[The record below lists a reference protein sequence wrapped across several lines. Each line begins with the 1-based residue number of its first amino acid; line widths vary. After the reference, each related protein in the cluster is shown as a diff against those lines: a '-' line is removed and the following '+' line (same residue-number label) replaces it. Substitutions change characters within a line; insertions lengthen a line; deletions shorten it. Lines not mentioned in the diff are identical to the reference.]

1 MIESLQGIPAATVAL
16 LSRHQLLRNLVQ
28 RQLIAEAVSEEVVSA
43 EDLEKAKTLFLQ
55 QNRLASEGELTS
67 YLQSQG
73 LSQADLVWQISL
85 PLRIRQ
91 HCLTHY
97 LDKAEARFLSRK
109 KQLDQVVYSL
119 VRVQDGMLAREL
131 YLRILDG
138 EATFAEV
145 AAQYSEGPEKASHGI
160 IGPKPMNQAHP
171 ILAEKLMSSEPRHL
185 LEPFPIEQWW
195 LVARLEQFVPAIFS
209 NAIAEQM
216 AMELFDESIQQ
227 ELTRNMAELF
237 ATPVPAR

>member
-28 RQLIAEAVSEEVVSA
+28 RQLIAQAVSDQEINPEE
-43 EDLEKAKTLFLQ
+43 LEKAKAQFLQ
-55 QNRLASEGELTS
+55 QNRLASEGDLTT

-119 VRVQDGMLAREL
+119 VRVEDGMLAREL

-138 EATFAEV
+138 EASFAEV

-171 ILAEKLMSSEPRHL
+171 SLAEKLMSSEPRHL

-195 LVARLEQFVPAIFS
+195 LVARLEQFIPANFS
-209 NAIAEQM
+209 DSIAEQM
-216 AMELFDESIQQ
+216 AMEMFDESIQQ
-227 ELTRNMAELF
+227 ELTRIMAEFF
-237 ATPVPAR
+237 ATPAPSQ

>member
-1 MIESLQGIPAATVAL
+1 MIDSLQGIPASTVAL

-28 RQLIAEAVSEEVVSA
+28 RQLIAQAVSGEEINP
-43 EDLEKAKTLFLQ
+43 EDLERAKALFLK
-55 QNRLASEGELTS
+55 QNSLASEGDLSS
-67 YLQSQG
+67 YLQNQG
-73 LSQADLVWQISL
+73 LSQADLVWQIGL

-91 HCLTHY
+91 HCLAHY

-138 EATFAEV
+138 ESSFAEV

-160 IGPKPMNQAHP
+160 IGPKPMDQAHP
-171 ILAEKLMSSEPRHL
+171 ILSEKLMSSEPRHL

-195 LVARLEQFVPAIFS
+195 LVARLEEFIPANFN

-216 AMELFDESIQQ
+216 AMELFDETIQQ
-227 ELTRNMAELF
+227 ELASNMNQLF
-237 ATPVPAR
+237 ATPAPAR

>member
-1 MIESLQGIPAATVAL
+1 MIETLQGIPAATVAL

-28 RQLIAEAVSEEVVSA
+28 RQLIAQAVSEEEISPD
-43 EDLEKAKTLFLQ
+43 DLEKAKAQFLQ
-55 QNRLASEGELTS
+55 QNRLANEGDLTS

-73 LSQADLVWQISL
+73 LSQVDLLWQISL

-91 HCLTHY
+91 HCLRHY

-171 ILAEKLMSSEPRHL
+171 ILAEKLLSSEPRHL

-195 LVARLEQFVPAIFS
+195 LVARLEQFIPATFS

-216 AMELFDESIQQ
+216 AMELFDENIQQ
-227 ELTRNMAELF
+227 ELTRNMTELS
-237 ATPVPAR
+237 VPLAAAQ